1 MHFVI
6 ALVMGGIVGWLAD
19 IVMKS
24 AGGIVWNILVG
35 CINSVV
41 GQFLLGALSHD
52 AHLTA
57 QPFNPMALLVA
68 FLGAVVL
75 LGLYNLVSRGALR

>member
-19 IVMKS
+19 KVMKS

-35 CINSVV
+35 CISSVV
-41 GQFLLGALSHD
+41 GQFLFGALSHD

-57 QPFNPMALLVA
+57 QPFTPRALLVA
-68 FLGAVVL
+68 FLGAVVV
-75 LGLYNLVSRGALR
+75 LGIYNLVSRGALR